1 MVTFLSKIG
10 NKVGQT
16 SIKMWEQIKQS
27 WSSGSMLNRIIW
39 INIIVFA
46 LIEISSLFNLGDE
59 NLWLATSADLQV
71 LKYRPWTIVT
81 HMFVHDGVWH
91 LFWNLI
97 GIWGFGRMYQAEEGS
112 RKLLSTYV
120 MGGLAGIIFVIGSVH
135 LLPALSDF
143 NFNISVMGASSAM
156 FAIIAATATLNPN
169 KKVNFILFGTVQLQH
184 IAFAILLL
192 NYFLFRDKQM
202 EVMMGHFGG
211 VLMGFLIV
219 SQAKKGRNISLW
231 LEWIFDV
238 FMSIIPTKGGTKTK
252 FKVFKGKKKPKAQS
266 TRPKSDDE
274 FNSERR
280 EKELKVDAI
289 LDKISRHGYD
299 HLTKEEKE
307 FLFKQSKK

>member
-1 MVTFLSKIG
+1 
-10 NKVGQT
+10 
-16 SIKMWEQIKQS
+16 
-27 WSSGSMLNRIIW
+27 MLTKL
-39 INIIVFA
+39 IVEERDFICLA
-46 LIEISSLFNLGDE
+46 LIEISSPFNLGDE
-59 NLWLATSADLQV
+59 YLWLATSDDLEV
-71 LKYRPWTIVT
+71 IKYRPWTIAT
-81 HMFVHDGVWH
+81 HMFVHESISNYGILH
-91 LFWNLI
+91 LFGNML
-97 GIWGFGRMYQAEEGS
+97 GIWAFGRIYQAEEGS

-135 LLPALSDF
+135 FLPALIKIDP
-143 NFNISVMGASSAM
+143 NTSVMGASSAM

-169 KKVNFILFGTVQLQH
+169 RKVNFILFGTVQIQH
-184 IAFAILLL
+184 IVFAIIIF
-192 NYFLFRDKQM
+192 NYFLLKDNSM
-202 EVMMGHFGG
+202 EAMIGHLGG
-211 VLMGFLIV
+211 AIMGFLIV
-219 SQAKKGRNISLW
+219 SQGKKGRNISRW

-238 FMSIIPTKGGTKTK
+238 FMSIIPTKGGSKTR